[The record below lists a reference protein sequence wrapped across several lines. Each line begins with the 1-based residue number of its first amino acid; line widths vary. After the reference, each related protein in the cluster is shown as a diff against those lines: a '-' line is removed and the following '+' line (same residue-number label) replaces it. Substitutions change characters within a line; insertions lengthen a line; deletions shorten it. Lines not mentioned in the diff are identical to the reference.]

1 MKLHINKDTAPLL
14 LPPECL
20 DVLADADTADLRVL
34 LYLAGCEADQKEF
47 DAAEAAD
54 ALLLS
59 ESEVRSSLKFWKGAG
74 LVKSAGKKAA
84 EPSAEQKP
92 LRSKRKTKLNTE
104 EILKVTEKNADFKPL
119 LDMAQQTAGWI
130 FNPGEI
136 EIIARLYSELRLSG
150 EYILAMIG
158 YFVCRRE
165 KSIPYLE
172 QVCYDYAV
180 KKGIATAEALEERLR
195 WLERFE
201 GRAGRIR
208 AMFGIGARDLTAD
221 EESILTAWFDTYA
234 FDDDVI
240 RLAYEKTVKQIGKA
254 SIAYAGKILTDWHAK
269 GIKTVEDAKNAS
281 KKPTKKQ
288 SFTAGA
294 KENIATQSF
303 NVDDAFQKA
312 LERSYGEKKQ

>member
-1 MKLHINKDTAPLL
+1 MKLHIRKDSTPLL

-20 DVLADADTADLRVL
+20 DVLADADAADLRVL
-34 LYLAGCEADQKEF
+34 LYLAGCEAEQKEF
-47 DAAEAAD
+47 DATAAAD
-54 ALLLS
+54 SLLLS

-74 LVKSAGKKAA
+74 LVKSAGKKTPEEKAA
-84 EPSAEQKP
+84 KP
-92 LRSKRKTKLNTE
+92 LRETRRTKLNTE
-104 EILKVTEKNADFKPL
+104 EILKVTENNADFKPL

-172 QVCYDYAV
+172 EVCYDYAV
-180 KKGIATAEALEERLR
+180 KKGITTAEALEERLR

-208 AMFGIGARDLTAD
+208 AMFGIGARDLTKD
-221 EESILTAWFDTYA
+221 EESVLTDWFDRYA

-240 RLAYEKTVKQIGKA
+240 RLAYEKTIKQIGKA
-254 SIAYAGKILTDWHAK
+254 SIAYAGKILADWHAK
-269 GIKTVEDAKNAS
+269 GIKTAADAKNAS
-281 KKPTKKQ
+281 QKTTKKQ
-288 SFTAGA
+288 SFTAGG

-303 NVDDAFQKA
+303 NVDDAFRKA
-312 LERSYGEKKQ
+312 LERSYGDKKQ